1 MAYDEQTSQ
10 FGVYKIYSQLCE
22 VLTDLGSWGAYV
34 SEKVSF
40 DQPNFEVWLAST
52 LDESQIS
59 NHRCGGSF
67 DSPKP
72 RLPVTEHVT
81 SVVRLHR

>member
-40 DQPNFEVWLAST
+40 DQPSFEV
-52 LDESQIS
+52 
-59 NHRCGGSF
+59 
-67 DSPKP
+67 
-72 RLPVTEHVT
+72 
-81 SVVRLHR
+81 

>member
-10 FGVYKIYSQLCE
+10 FGVYKIYSSQQLCE

-40 DQPNFEVWLAST
+40 DQPNFEV
-52 LDESQIS
+52 
-59 NHRCGGSF
+59 
-67 DSPKP
+67 
-72 RLPVTEHVT
+72 
-81 SVVRLHR
+81 